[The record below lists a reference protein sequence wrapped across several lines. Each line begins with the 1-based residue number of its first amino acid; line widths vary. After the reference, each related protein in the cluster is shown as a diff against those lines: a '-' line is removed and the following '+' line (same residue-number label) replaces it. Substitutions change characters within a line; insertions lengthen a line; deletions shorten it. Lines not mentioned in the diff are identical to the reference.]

1 MFLWSQVFDMEVILF
16 HSPKSI
22 KSRWST
28 SMMGSASLFWA
39 SPNRTWYCTFH
50 ASVMNMAS
58 KTYNWLLTLCLF
70 FSVCLQVHRHQF
82 MGSQVIKMFAPKDDE
97 VRKERP
103 ALLLVTSCW
112 YWTVLVSTIL
122 SEQHAGVALSAV
134 IRALDEL
141 QMVAIVRYAYDR
153 RSNPQVGAAF
163 PCIKQ
168 DHEVRS

>member
-1 MFLWSQVFDMEVILF
+1 
-16 HSPKSI
+16 
-22 KSRWST
+22 
-28 SMMGSASLFWA
+28 
-39 SPNRTWYCTFH
+39 
-50 ASVMNMAS
+50 
-58 KTYNWLLTLCLF
+58 
-70 FSVCLQVHRHQF
+70 

-103 ALLLVTSCW
+103 ASLLVTSCR
-112 YWTVLVSTIL
+112 YWIVSVYTIL

-168 DHEVRS
+168 DYEVRS